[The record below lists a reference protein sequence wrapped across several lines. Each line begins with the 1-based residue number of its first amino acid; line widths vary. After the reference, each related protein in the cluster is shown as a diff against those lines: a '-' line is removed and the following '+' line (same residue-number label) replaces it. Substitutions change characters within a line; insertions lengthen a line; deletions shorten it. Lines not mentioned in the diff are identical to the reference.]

1 MEDKILNII
10 KDVFELEDI
19 DNNVS
24 QDNCIKWDSLNHLNL
39 ILEIEMEFDV
49 SFDPEEIAEIKS
61 ASNILSLLK
70 KRNLNLLKR

>member
-39 ILEIEMEFDV
+39 ILEIEMEFEV

-70 KRNLNLLKR
+70 KRNLN

>member
-1 MEDKILNII
+1 MEEKILNII

-61 ASNILSLLK
+61 SSNILSLLK
-70 KRNLNLLKR
+70 KRNLN

>member
-1 MEDKILNII
+1 MEEKILNII

-49 SFDPEEIAEIKS
+49 SFSPEEIVEIKS
-61 ASNILSLLK
+61 ASIILDLLK
-70 KRNLNLLKR
+70 KRNLN

>member
-1 MEDKILNII
+1 MKEKILNII

-70 KRNLNLLKR
+70 KRNLN

>member
-1 MEDKILNII
+1 MEEKILNII

-61 ASNILSLLK
+61 ASNILSHYEDQK
-70 KRNLNLLKR
+70 

>member
-1 MEDKILNII
+1 MEEKILNII

-19 DNNVS
+19 DHNVS

-70 KRNLNLLKR
+70 KRNLN

>member
-19 DNNVS
+19 DKNVS

-39 ILEIEMEFDV
+39 ILEIEMEFVV

-70 KRNLNLLKR
+70 KRNLN

>member
-1 MEDKILNII
+1 MEEKVLNII
-10 KDVFELEDI
+10 KEVFELEDI

-70 KRNLNLLKR
+70 KRNLN

>member
-1 MEDKILNII
+1 MEEKILNII

-19 DNNVS
+19 DNSVS

-70 KRNLNLLKR
+70 KRNLN

>member
-1 MEDKILNII
+1 MEEKVLNII
-10 KDVFELEDI
+10 KDVLELEDI

-24 QDNCIKWDSLNHLNL
+24 QDNCYKWDSLNHLNL

-70 KRNLNLLKR
+70 KRNLN

>member
-19 DNNVS
+19 DKNVS

-49 SFDPEEIAEIKS
+49 SFSPEEIVEIKS
-61 ASNILSLLK
+61 ASIILSLLK
-70 KRNLNLLKR
+70 KRNLN

>member
-1 MEDKILNII
+1 MEEKILNII

-70 KRNLNLLKR
+70 KRNLN

>member
-1 MEDKILNII
+1 MEEKILNII

-19 DNNVS
+19 DNNIS

-70 KRNLNLLKR
+70 KRNLN

>member
-39 ILEIEMEFDV
+39 IL
-49 SFDPEEIAEIKS
+49 
-61 ASNILSLLK
+61 
-70 KRNLNLLKR
+70 

>member
-1 MEDKILNII
+1 MEEKILNII

-61 ASNILSLLK
+61 ASNILSVLK
-70 KRNLNLLKR
+70 KRNLN

>member
-1 MEDKILNII
+1 MEEKILNII

-19 DNNVS
+19 DNNIS

-61 ASNILSLLK
+61 ASIILSLLK
-70 KRNLNLLKR
+70 KRNLN